1 MQRFSTQHKELKN
14 IQDMEAHF
22 SSLGISHTIFMIY
35 KLNMVHEV
43 PLWQK
48 EA

>member
-1 MQRFSTQHKELKN
+1 
-14 IQDMEAHF
+14 MEAKF
-22 SSLGISHTIFMIY
+22 SSTGISHTIFMIY
-35 KLNMVHEV
+35 KLSMVQEV